1 MERLAHNEDAPHSLS
16 EKKRRDFD
24 ERGLFD
30 NRRPQEIVP
39 PDASCHLTDINSMK
53 EATHTE
59 DYSLIIQLKDM

>member
-1 MERLAHNEDAPHSLS
+1 MKMRRILS
-16 EKKRRDFD
+16 EKRHDFD

-59 DYSLIIQLKDM
+59 DYSHIIQLKNM